1 MNPIFIICF
10 ILIHCILLP
19 INSLIYIVHPNCKIG
34 KFMNLPCVKFISH
47 LASYLSF
54 ISMVIASN
62 LRFANEEK
70 RLERFSLK
78 YSDYFSN
85 FTEYAEKVDLV
96 YQVDFQ
102 DFYIRPYKPSDLD
115 VLITIWVLGQTWH
128 EIKKL
133 FLLGIYEYLYSP
145 FNIVNSLL
153 NVLYIISYGLKYHT
167 MILVASQ
174 LRKIETTKFWLDLG
188 KLNETDL
195 QSQKNIYETFYWLN
209 SGKYYFILFKNINLI
224 LIFFI
229 IFFSF

>member
-1 MNPIFIICF
+1 M
-10 ILIHCILLP
+10 
-19 INSLIYIVHPNCKIG
+19 S
-34 KFMNLPCVKFISH
+34 LPCVKFISH

-54 ISMVIASN
+54 IGMVIASN
-62 LRFANEEK
+62 LGFAKEEK

-85 FTEYAEKVDLV
+85 FTKYTEKIDLV
-96 YQVDFQ
+96 YQTDFK
-102 DFYIRPYKPSDLD
+102 DFYIRSYKPSDLD
-115 VLITIWVLGQTWH
+115 VMITIWVLGQTWH

-133 FLLGIYEYLYSP
+133 FLFGIYEYLYSP

-174 LRKIETTKFWLDLG
+174 LRQIETAKFWSDL
-188 KLNETDL
+188 KNLNETDF

-209 SGKYYFILFKNINLI
+209 SGKF
-224 LIFFI
+224 
-229 IFFSF
+229 